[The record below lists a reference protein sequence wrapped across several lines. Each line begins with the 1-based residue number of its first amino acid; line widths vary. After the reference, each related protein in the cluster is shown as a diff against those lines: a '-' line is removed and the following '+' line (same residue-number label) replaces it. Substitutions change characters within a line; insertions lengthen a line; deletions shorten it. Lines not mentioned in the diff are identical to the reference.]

1 MNIFYT
7 MTAEITNIVRNILNE
22 MNKEK
27 ENVQNPL
34 KQ

>member
-1 MNIFYT
+1 
-7 MTAEITNIVRNILNE
+7 MTAKITTIVRNILNE

>member
-1 MNIFYT
+1 
-7 MTAEITNIVRNILNE
+7 MTAKITNIVRNILNE

>member
-1 MNIFYT
+1 
-7 MTAEITNIVRNILNE
+7 MTAKITNIVRNILNE

-27 ENVQNPL
+27 ENVQKPL